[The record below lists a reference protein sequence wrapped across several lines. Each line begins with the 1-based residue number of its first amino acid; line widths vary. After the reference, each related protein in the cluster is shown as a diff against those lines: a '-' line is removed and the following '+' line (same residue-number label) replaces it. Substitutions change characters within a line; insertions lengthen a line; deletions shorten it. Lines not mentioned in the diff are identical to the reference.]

1 MHNLKKITKYKLK
14 FTTKPWIAPAL
25 QKSICI
31 KIKLLKI
38 ILKRKTQFRK
48 INFIMII
55 KSTEIVSPHSWK
67 EANKIITVSILKA
80 T

>member
-1 MHNLKKITKYKLK
+1 
-14 FTTKPWIAPAL
+14 
-25 QKSICI
+25 
-31 KIKLLKI
+31 
-38 ILKRKTQFRK
+38 
-48 INFIMII
+48 MII